1 MKKKYQY
8 PTVIQSIASIRND
21 LKDFADISGIPKS
34 ELRQIT
40 LVVEELFSK
49 IVRFAFEGKEQQLL
63 EISLSKADREITL
76 EIMDEG
82 DEFNPLETN
91 AEQLMDPASIDE
103 GGMGLSLI
111 RAFCDSIN
119 YSREEQKNILL
130 IKKIIRG
137 QAETEAQ

>member
-8 PTVIQSIASIRND
+8 PTVIQSIASIRSD
-21 LKDFADISGIPKS
+21 LKDFADISEIPKS

-49 IVRFAFEGKEQQLL
+49 IVRFAFEGKDQQLL

-76 EIMDEG
+76 EIMVEG
-82 DEFNPLETN
+82 DRFNPLETDP
-91 AEQLMDPASIDE
+91 EQLMDPASIDD

-119 YSREEQKNILL
+119 YSREEQKNSLL
-130 IKKIIRG
+130 IKQNIRG
-137 QAETEAQ
+137 PTETEAK

>member
-21 LKDFADISGIPKS
+21 LKDFADLSEIPES

-91 AEQLMDPASIDE
+91 PEQLMDPASIDE

-111 RAFCDSIN
+111 MAFCDSIN
-119 YSREEQKNILL
+119 YSREEKKNILL

>member
-8 PTVIQSIASIRND
+8 PTVIQSIASIRSD
-21 LKDFADISGIPKS
+21 LKAFADISDIPES

-40 LVVEELFSK
+40 LIVEELYSK

-76 EIMDEG
+76 EMIYEG
-82 DEFNPLETN
+82 DEFNPLGIN
-91 AEQLMDPASIDE
+91 PEQLMDPALIDE

-111 RAFCDSIN
+111 KAFCDSIN

>member
-21 LKDFADISGIPKS
+21 LEAFAETSGIPES

-49 IVRFAFEGKEQQLL
+49 IVRFAFTGKDQQLL
-63 EISLSKADREITL
+63 EITLSKADREITL
-76 EIMDEG
+76 EMVDKGE
-82 DEFNPLETN
+82 EFNPLETN
-91 AEQLMDPASIDE
+91 PEQLMDPASIDE

-111 RAFCDSIN
+111 KAFCDSIS
-119 YSREEQKNILL
+119 YTREEQKNILL

>member
-21 LKDFADISGIPKS
+21 LEAFAETSGIPES

-49 IVRFAFEGKEQQLL
+49 IVRFAFTGKDQQLL
-63 EISLSKADREITL
+63 EITLSKADREITL
-76 EIMDEG
+76 EMVDKGE
-82 DEFNPLETN
+82 EFNPLETN
-91 AEQLMDPASIDE
+91 PEQLMDPASIDE

-111 RAFCDSIN
+111 KAFCDSIS
-119 YSREEQKNILL
+119 YTREEQKNILL
-130 IKKIIRG
+130 IKKMIRG

>member
-8 PTVIQSIASIRND
+8 PTVIQSIASIRSD
-21 LKDFADISGIPKS
+21 LKDFADISEIPKS

-49 IVRFAFEGKEQQLL
+49 IVRFAFEGKDQQLL

-76 EIMDEG
+76 EIMVEG
-82 DEFNPLETN
+82 DRFNPLETDP
-91 AEQLMDPASIDE
+91 EQLMDPASIDD

-130 IKKIIRG
+130 IKKTIRG
-137 QAETEAQ
+137 QTETEAK

>member
-8 PTVIQSIASIRND
+8 PTVIQSIASIRSD
-21 LKDFADISGIPKS
+21 LRDFADISEIPES

-76 EIMDEG
+76 EFMDEG
-82 DEFNPLETN
+82 DEYNPLETN
-91 AEQLMDPASIDE
+91 PEQLIDPALIDE

-111 RAFCDSIN
+111 KAFCDSIN
-119 YSREEQKNILL
+119 YTRAEKKNILL
-130 IKKIIRG
+130 IRKIIRG
-137 QAETEAQ
+137 QAEKETQ